1 MFWHNLSVGK
11 KLTLSMCTLVLLTI
25 LSGLSGFNSLRSIN
39 RASNNLNELSALNTQ
54 LLEVRRQ
61 EKNYQLRGF
70 NIYGNDKKNS
80 FEKHQDLCLGMFKS
94 IDHLKSNKSFQKDMH
109 SINNISSSL
118 LNYQKAFEQYVKIN
132 STTNDSAALDSA
144 DALMVS
150 TAREF
155 QEIIQDLAGK
165 QNLIMKKIT
174 ARAYLSFLITIIL
187 SIVLAFIVF
196 ILNSNFII
204 KPIVST
210 TKMLKDISEGE
221 GDLTK
226 RLEVTGKDEIGEL
239 SSYFNIFIKKLQDL
253 IFTITD
259 NANTLASSATE
270 LSSVS
275 NQIAANAEEMS
286 SRSATVAS
294 STEQAT
300 ANINSISSVAEEM
313 SSSANSVA
321 TAIEEMSASLN
332 EVSQNCQNELQIA
345 KEANIHAQNSKN
357 VMDKLG
363 EAAKSIGK
371 VVDVINDIADQT
383 NLLALNATIE
393 AASAG
398 DAGKGFAV
406 VAGEV
411 KELAKQTAQATQ
423 EIQKQIEGMQSNTIL
438 AINAIESVS
447 EVIEKV
453 NVISQT
459 IVSAVEEQSATVN
472 EISRN
477 VSGVSTG
484 AQEVSKNVTESAKGL
499 SDVSSAITGVNI
511 AVKETAK
518 GIVQVKTS
526 TVELSKLS
534 ENLKKLLKQFKI

>member
-1 MFWHNLSVGK
+1 
-11 KLTLSMCTLVLLTI
+11 
-25 LSGLSGFNSLRSIN
+25 
-39 RASNNLNELSALNTQ
+39 
-54 LLEVRRQ
+54 
-61 EKNYQLRGF
+61 
-70 NIYGNDKKNS
+70 
-80 FEKHQDLCLGMFKS
+80 
-94 IDHLKSNKSFQKDMH
+94 
-109 SINNISSSL
+109 
-118 LNYQKAFEQYVKIN
+118 
-132 STTNDSAALDSA
+132 
-144 DALMVS
+144 
-150 TAREF
+150 
-155 QEIIQDLAGK
+155 
-165 QNLIMKKIT
+165 
-174 ARAYLSFLITIIL
+174 
-187 SIVLAFIVF
+187 
-196 ILNSNFII
+196 
-204 KPIVST
+204 
-210 TKMLKDISEGE
+210 
-221 GDLTK
+221 
-226 RLEVTGKDEIGEL
+226 
-239 SSYFNIFIKKLQDL
+239 
-253 IFTITD
+253 
-259 NANTLASSATE
+259 
-270 LSSVS
+270 
-275 NQIAANAEEMS
+275 
-286 SRSATVAS
+286 
-294 STEQAT
+294 
-300 ANINSISSVAEEM
+300 
-313 SSSANSVA
+313 
-321 TAIEEMSASLN
+321 
-332 EVSQNCQNELQIA
+332 
-345 KEANIHAQNSKN
+345 
-357 VMDKLG
+357 MDKLG